1 MKLCKRCGDL
11 VSDTAFSCPKCGTA
25 VEINPSINNQQ
36 SMIGQNY
43 QQMQQPQMPQQQM
56 YQQMNNVQPMNN
68 QGMMNNQNMMNN
80 QSMMQQS
87 QMQPQQAM
95 QPQQMAQTQPT
106 MKSPITIQAPDK
118 SQKKNGKLTDNLKKN
133 YKAISI
139 AVIVL
144 LIALSGYL
152 VVDNISLRKKVKL
165 NSTSAVESQYS
176 IKDNSDNTNKVV
188 INAEEDNYNFEIPE
202 GTYPKVSQKYVFFI
216 PDEYVATVTEQ
227 SGGISLLNINTGGS
241 GWIAV
246 TRATLAGYRK
256 QQDSLKRS
264 YESQGY
270 VVTKMYDKLYNDKD
284 SFIVELMKEDQPMM
298 LVVTEASSTEC
309 YILTITNT
317 NIKNT
322 QDTATYKDLMETL
335 SISQKLA

>member
-1 MKLCKRCGDL
+1 MKICKRCGDL

-25 VEINPSINNQQ
+25 VEINPNINNQQ
-36 SMIGQNY
+36 NFMHQNY
-43 QQMQQPQMPQQQM
+43 QQQPMYQQMPQNQMPQQPM
-56 YQQMNNVQPMNN
+56 HQQMNSNQPMNN

-80 QSMMQQS
+80 QGMMQP
-87 QMQPQQAM
+87 QMQPQQ
-95 QPQQMAQTQPT
+95 P

-118 SQKKNGKLTDNLKKN
+118 SQKKNNNFSENFKKN
-133 YKAISI
+133 YKPISI
-139 AVIVL
+139 AIIVL
-144 LIALSGYL
+144 LIAISCYL
-152 VVDNISLRKKVKL
+152 TIDNISLRKKVKL

-176 IKDNSDNTNKVV
+176 IKDNSDNTNKVI
-188 INAEEDNYNFEIPE
+188 INAEEDDYNFEIPD

-216 PDEYVATVTEQ
+216 PEEYVATVTEQ

-246 TRATLAGYRK
+246 NRATLAGYRK
-256 QQDSLKRS
+256 QKDSLKRT

-270 VVTKMYDKLYNDKD
+270 VVSKMYDKLYNDKD
-284 SFIVELMKEDQPMM
+284 CFIIELMKEDQPMM

-322 QDTATYKDLMETL
+322 QDTTTFNDMMKTL